1 MTESFKYRAFIS
13 YSHADEAWAAWL
25 HRRLEHY
32 RVPSHLVGRK
42 TANGPVPRRLGRCFR
57 DQAELSAASDLTET
71 LRQALRDSQSLIIV
85 CSPRSAASRWV
96 NEEIKYFRSLGRGGA
111 IYAFIVDGEP
121 NAHDPAQESFP
132 RALLQDEDGRL
143 LSEPLAADARPAK
156 DGKVDGFLKLVSGL
170 IGVGFDE
177 LRQREQKRRTRLM
190 TAAVGASLA
199 IASITTV
206 LAINAY
212 RARGEAEL
220 RRQQADDLINY
231 MLGDL
236 TERLVP
242 VGRLDVLDAVTGKL
256 MSYLNATDVATLD
269 DSALAQRIQVLMGV
283 ADIRDKRAQM
293 TEAHDAADEAVR
305 NARELVRRNPAGFES
320 RYLLATALA
329 KAASIAANSDEHGV
343 ARTLIDEGRAYVAH
357 LRQERPDDDR
367 LPLLSARLL
376 SSSGLSHARQSRYE
390 EQMVD
395 SAACAEELRPFLRR
409 KDLASEVAR
418 QYILCKSGLASRMH
432 STGAIEEARD
442 ALDELL
448 PEIADL
454 LERHPEDVALLGQT
468 AEFTGTSMLAY
479 RDAGLLDRAEQVA
492 QEGLPRNRRLVAHDP
507 TNAEWRFSLGTAL
520 VRKARLELIR
530 SDWVAMHEA
539 AEEAFPL
546 FAELARIDPANDWFQ
561 IFLAQSLNARGMSLA
576 MQGNLARAL
585 ADWEVVART
594 SGQEQVPTLQLY
606 RATAWL
612 LIWEWAADS
621 DPARARIAQ
630 EGAREILQKMA
641 EEQTNAK
648 HTRLLKERQMVFSYL
663 SGDVAG
669 GDQLFSE
676 LRQINRENFSE
687 NTMDRRR
694 LCGKIARR
702 KGPRCAQLE
711 EWKPLDSAKARDRET
726 APSNNQVGRTH

>member
-32 RVPSHLVGRK
+32 RVPSHLVGRN
-42 TANGPVPRRLGRCFR
+42 TSNGPVPRRLGRCFR

-96 NEEIKYFRSLGRGGA
+96 NEEIKYFRSLGRGGS
-111 IYAFIVDGEP
+111 IYALIADGEP
-121 NAHDPAQESFP
+121 NAQDPAQESFP
-132 RALLQDEDGRL
+132 RALLEDEDGRP
-143 LSEPLAADARPAK
+143 LSEPLAADARPGK
-156 DGKVDGFLKLVSGL
+156 DGKADGFLKLVSGL

-190 TAAVGASLA
+190 AAAVGASLA
-199 IASITTV
+199 IALITTV
-206 LAINAY
+206 LAINAS
-212 RARGEAEL
+212 RARSEAEL
-220 RRQQADDLINY
+220 RRQQADDLINFL
-231 MLGDL
+231 LGDL

-269 DSALAQRIQVLMGV
+269 DTALAQRIQALMGV

-293 TEAHDAADEAVR
+293 TEARDAADEAVR
-305 NARELVRRNPAGFES
+305 NARELVRRNPDGFEP
-320 RYLLATALA
+320 RYLLAAALA
-329 KAASIAANSDEHGV
+329 SAANIAANSDEHAV
-343 ARTLIDEGRAYVAH
+343 ARTLIDEGQGHVAR

-367 LPLLSARLL
+367 LPLLSGRLL
-376 SSSGLSHARQSRYE
+376 SASFLSYARQSRYE

-409 KDLASEVAR
+409 KDLASDVAR
-418 QYILCKSGLASRMH
+418 QYILCKGSLAVRLY

-442 ALDELL
+442 AFDELL

-454 LERHPEDVALLGQT
+454 LKRHPSDVALLGAV
-468 AEFTGTSMLAY
+468 AEFGTATLPY
-479 RDAGLLDRAEQVA
+479 REAGALDRAEQVA
-492 QEGLPRNRRLVAHDP
+492 EEGLQRTRQLVAHDP
-507 TNAEWRFSLGTAL
+507 TNAEWKFSLGIDL
-520 VRKARLELIR
+520 VHKARLELIR

-539 AEEAFPL
+539 AEEAFHL
-546 FAELARIDPANDWFQ
+546 FTEVARIDPANDWIQ
-561 IFLAQSLNARGMSLA
+561 IFLAQSLNARGVSLA
-576 MQGNLARAL
+576 MQGNVAKAL

-594 SGQEQVPTLQLY
+594 SGQEHVPTLQLY

-612 LIWEWAADS
+612 SIWEWAADS

-663 SGDVAG
+663 SGDIAG
-669 GDQLFSE
+669 GDKLFSE

-694 LCGKIARR
+694 LCEKIARR
-702 KGPRCAQLE
+702 KGPNCAQLE
-711 EWKPLDSAKARDRET
+711 EWKPLDSAKTRDRET
-726 APSNNQVGRTH
+726 ASPNNQAVRTR